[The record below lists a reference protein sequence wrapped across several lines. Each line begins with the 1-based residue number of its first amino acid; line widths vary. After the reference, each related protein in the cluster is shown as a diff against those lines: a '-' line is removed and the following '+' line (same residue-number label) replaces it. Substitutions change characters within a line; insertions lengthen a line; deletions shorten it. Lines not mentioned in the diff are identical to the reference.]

1 MLRPNVKGEVSKM
14 SGADIYGKRAYDTWE
29 TVSLAVVKLETSSR
43 KTSVRTD
50 ASASRGSA
58 QEILADA
65 RLLFPKDVL
74 LTPGDRVRIHGVT
87 LTVESIFPRYNV
99 LGRFDH
105 WQVDC
110 NVYYEG

>member
-1 MLRPNVKGEVSKM
+1 MFRPNLKCEIASM
-14 SGADIYGKRAYDTWE
+14 GATDIYGKRAYGDWTI
-29 TVSLAVVKLETSSR
+29 VPFGIVKLEESTG

-50 ASASRGSA
+50 SSASRGSA

-65 RLLFPKDVL
+65 RFLFPVYVSLKQ
-74 LTPGDRVRIHGVT
+74 GDRVRFGDFT
-87 LTVESIFPRYNV
+87 LTVVSVAPRYNV

-110 NVYYEG
+110 NVWAG